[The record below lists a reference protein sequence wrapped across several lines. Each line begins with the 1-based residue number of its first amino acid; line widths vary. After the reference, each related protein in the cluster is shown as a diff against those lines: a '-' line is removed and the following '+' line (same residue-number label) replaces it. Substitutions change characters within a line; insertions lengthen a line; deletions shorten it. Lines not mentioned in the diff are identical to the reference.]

1 MIYRDF
7 KGQKLSQLG
16 FGCMRFASDPET
28 GEIDQ
33 AKVNAMFDLAI
44 SEGVNYFDTAYPYL
58 GGKSEL
64 AMAEALSRY
73 PRESYYL
80 ADKFPG
86 HSLTGPIDNIA
97 LFNVSLR
104 KCRTDYFDFYLLHN
118 VTEWSVQFYES
129 EEYHII
135 PDLLQMKKE
144 GKIRYFG
151 FSCHAGPDLLDAFL
165 TRHEGI
171 FDFVQIQLNY
181 LDWTMQDAKAKC
193 DIIRKHGLGIWVME
207 PVRGGKLAVLPE
219 SESAKLR
226 GLRDGG
232 GCCDSGAAAAGAA
245 SSAGGACCD
254 SGAAAAAGDAGLAE
268 PSDASYAFRFL
279 QDMPGVTVILS
290 GMNEVFQVED
300 NLRTFR
306 EENPLS
312 DSERSVL
319 LEIAENLKKGV
330 PCTACRYCCDGC
342 PMELDIPYLLQCYN
356 DYKFATT
363 MTPSMRIDALEE
375 DKRPSACIGCGQCMH
390 ACPQGIDVPAAL
402 AELAEM
408 YEKGP
413 HWGDVVVQ
421 RAKSI
426 EDDLK

>member
-44 SEGVNYFDTAYPYL
+44 KEGVNYFDTAYPYL
-58 GGKSEL
+58 GGKSEI
-64 AMAEALSRY
+64 AMAEGLSRY
-73 PRESYYL
+73 PRENYYL

-151 FSCHAGPDLLDAFL
+151 FSCHAGPELLDSFL
-165 TRHEGI
+165 TRHEGV

-181 LDWTMQDAKAKC
+181 LDWTMQDAKEKC

-219 SESAKLR
+219 SEKAKLR
-226 GLRDGG
+226 ALRERGSFTG
-232 GCCDSGAAAAGAA
+232 P
-245 SSAGGACCD
+245 
-254 SGAAAAAGDAGLAE
+254 E

-312 DSERSVL
+312 DEERSVL
-319 LEIAENLKKGV
+319 LDIAENLKKGV

-363 MTPSMRIDALEE
+363 MTPSMRIDALSE
-375 DKRPSACIGCGQCMH
+375 DKRPAACIGCGQCMH
-390 ACPQGIDVPAAL
+390 ACPQGIDVPSAL

>member
-44 SEGVNYFDTAYPYL
+44 KEGVNYFDTAYPYL
-58 GGKSEL
+58 GGKSEI
-64 AMAEALSRY
+64 AMAEGLSRY
-73 PRESYYL
+73 PRENYYL

-151 FSCHAGPDLLDAFL
+151 FSCHAGPELLDSFL
-165 TRHEGI
+165 TRHEGV

-181 LDWTMQDAKAKC
+181 LDWTMQDAKEKC

-219 SESAKLR
+219 SEKAKLR
-226 GLRDGG
+226 ALRERGSFTG
-232 GCCDSGAAAAGAA
+232 P
-245 SSAGGACCD
+245 
-254 SGAAAAAGDAGLAE
+254 E
-268 PSDASYAFRFL
+268 PSDASFAFRFL

-312 DSERSVL
+312 DEERSVL
-319 LEIAENLKKGV
+319 LDIAENLKKGV

-363 MTPSMRIDALEE
+363 MTPSMRIDALSE
-375 DKRPSACIGCGQCMH
+375 DKRPAACIGCGQCMH
-390 ACPQGIDVPAAL
+390 ACPQGIDVPSAL

-413 HWGDVVVQ
+413 HWGDVVAQ

>member
-44 SEGVNYFDTAYPYL
+44 KEGVNYFDTAYPYL
-58 GGKSEL
+58 GGKSEI
-64 AMAEALSRY
+64 AMAEGLSRY
-73 PRESYYL
+73 PRENYYL

-118 VTEWSVQFYES
+118 VTEWSEQFYES

-151 FSCHAGPDLLDAFL
+151 FSCHAGPELLDSFL
-165 TRHEGI
+165 TRHEGV

-181 LDWTMQDAKAKC
+181 LDWTMQDAKEKC

-219 SESAKLR
+219 SEKAKLR
-226 GLRDGG
+226 ALRERGSFTG
-232 GCCDSGAAAAGAA
+232 P
-245 SSAGGACCD
+245 
-254 SGAAAAAGDAGLAE
+254 E
-268 PSDASYAFRFL
+268 PSDASFAFRFL

-312 DSERSVL
+312 DEERSVL
-319 LEIAENLKKGV
+319 LDIAENLKKGV

-363 MTPSMRIDALEE
+363 MTPSMRIDALSE
-375 DKRPSACIGCGQCMH
+375 DKRPAACIGCGQCMH
-390 ACPQGIDVPAAL
+390 ACPQGIDVPSAL

>member
-44 SEGVNYFDTAYPYL
+44 KEGVNYFDTAYPYL
-58 GGKSEL
+58 GGKSEI
-64 AMAEALSRY
+64 AMAEGLSRY
-73 PRESYYL
+73 PRENYYL

-135 PDLLQMKKE
+135 PDLLQVKKE

-151 FSCHAGPDLLDAFL
+151 FSCHAGPELLDSFL
-165 TRHEGI
+165 TRHEGV

-181 LDWTMQDAKAKC
+181 LDWTMQDAKEKC

-219 SESAKLR
+219 SEKAKLR
-226 GLRDGG
+226 ALRERGSFTG
-232 GCCDSGAAAAGAA
+232 P
-245 SSAGGACCD
+245 
-254 SGAAAAAGDAGLAE
+254 E

-312 DSERSVL
+312 DEERSVL
-319 LEIAENLKKGV
+319 LDIAENLKKGV

-363 MTPSMRIDALEE
+363 MTPSMRIDALSE
-375 DKRPSACIGCGQCMH
+375 DKRPAACIGCGQCMH

>member
-33 AKVNAMFDLAI
+33 AKVNAMFELAI
-44 SEGVNYFDTAYPYL
+44 KEGVNYFDTAYPYL
-58 GGKSEL
+58 GGKSEI
-64 AMAEALSRY
+64 AMAEGLSRY

-97 LFNVSLR
+97 LFKVSLR

-118 VTEWSVQFYES
+118 ITEWSVKFYES

-151 FSCHAGPDLLDAFL
+151 FSCHAGPELLDAFL
-165 TRHEGI
+165 TRHEGV

-181 LDWTMQDAKAKC
+181 LDWTMQDAKEKC

-219 SESAKLR
+219 SEKAKLR
-226 GLRDGG
+226 ALRERGSFTG
-232 GCCDSGAAAAGAA
+232 P
-245 SSAGGACCD
+245 
-254 SGAAAAAGDAGLAE
+254 E

-312 DSERSVL
+312 DEERSVL
-319 LEIAENLKKGV
+319 LDIAENLKKGV

-363 MTPSMRIDALEE
+363 MTPSMRIDALSE
-375 DKRPSACIGCGQCMH
+375 DKRPAACIDCGQCMH
-390 ACPQGIDVPAAL
+390 ACPQGIDVPSAL

>member
-33 AKVNAMFDLAI
+33 TKVNAMFDLAI

-219 SESAKLR
+219 LESAKLR

-245 SSAGGACCD
+245 ASAGGACCD
-254 SGAAAAAGDAGLAE
+254 SGAAGDAGLAE

>member
-1 MIYRDF
+1 MIYRSF
-7 KGQKLSQLG
+7 KDLKLSQLG
-16 FGCMRFASDPET
+16 FGCMRFASDPAT

-44 SEGVNYFDTAYPYL
+44 REGVNYFDTAYPYL

-64 AMAEALSRY
+64 AMAEGLSRY
-73 PRESYYL
+73 PRESYYI

-86 HSLTGPIDNIA
+86 HSLTAPIDNIA
-97 LFNVSLR
+97 LFKVSLR

-118 VTEWSVQFYES
+118 ITEWSVKYYES
-129 EEYHII
+129 EEYHIL
-135 PDLLQMKKE
+135 PDMLQLKKE
-144 GKIRYFG
+144 GKIRNLG
-151 FSCHAGPDLLDAFL
+151 FSFHGGPELLEAFL
-165 TRHEGI
+165 SRHEGE

-181 LDWTMQDAKAKC
+181 LDWTLQDAKSKYE
-193 DIIRKHGLGIWVME
+193 IIVRHGLGVWVME
-207 PVRGGKLAVLPE
+207 PCRGGKLAVLPE

-226 GLRDGG
+226 ALH
-232 GCCDSGAAAAGAA
+232 SAADAGSAATDAAGAVA
-245 SSAGGACCD
+245 DGGH
-254 SGAAAAAGDAGLAE
+254 SGNH

-279 QDMPGVTVILS
+279 QNLPGVKVILS
-290 GMNEVFQVED
+290 GMNETFQVED

-306 EENPLS
+306 EEWPLTS
-312 DSERSVL
+312 QERSVL

-342 PMELDIPYLLQCYN
+342 PVGLDIPYLLQCYN
-356 DYKFATT
+356 DYKFAQSLP
-363 MTPSMRIDALEE
+363 PSMRIDALEE
-375 DKRPSACIGCGQCMH
+375 EKRPAACIGCGQCTH

-413 HWGDVVVQ
+413 HWSEQVKLRQ
-421 RAKSI
+421 KFIQA
-426 EDDLK
+426 DLGEK

>member
-44 SEGVNYFDTAYPYL
+44 KEGVNYFDTAYPYL
-58 GGKSEL
+58 GGKSEI
-64 AMAEALSRY
+64 AMAEGLSRY
-73 PRESYYL
+73 PRENYYL

-151 FSCHAGPDLLDAFL
+151 FSCHAGPELLDSFL
-165 TRHEGI
+165 TRHEGV

-181 LDWTMQDAKAKC
+181 LDWTMQDAKEKC

-219 SESAKLR
+219 SEKAKLR
-226 GLRDGG
+226 ALRERGSFTG
-232 GCCDSGAAAAGAA
+232 P
-245 SSAGGACCD
+245 
-254 SGAAAAAGDAGLAE
+254 E
-268 PSDASYAFRFL
+268 PSDASFAFRFL

-312 DSERSVL
+312 DEERSVL
-319 LEIAENLKKGV
+319 LDIAENLKKGV

-363 MTPSMRIDALEE
+363 MTPSMRIDALSE
-375 DKRPSACIGCGQCMH
+375 DKRPAACIGCGQCMH
-390 ACPQGIDVPAAL
+390 ACPQGIDVPSAL

>member
-1 MIYRDF
+1 MIYREF

-44 SEGVNYFDTAYPYL
+44 KEGVNYFDTAYPYL
-58 GGKSEL
+58 GGKSEI
-64 AMAEALSRY
+64 AMAEGLSRY

-118 VTEWSVQFYES
+118 ITEWSVKFYES

-151 FSCHAGPDLLDAFL
+151 FSCHAGPELLDAFL
-165 TRHEGI
+165 TRHEGV

-181 LDWTMQDAKAKC
+181 LDWTMQDAKEKC

-219 SESAKLR
+219 SEKAKLR
-226 GLRDGG
+226 ALRERGSFTG
-232 GCCDSGAAAAGAA
+232 P
-245 SSAGGACCD
+245 
-254 SGAAAAAGDAGLAE
+254 E

-312 DSERSVL
+312 DEERSVL
-319 LEIAENLKKGV
+319 LDIAENLKKGV

-363 MTPSMRIDALEE
+363 MTPSMRIDALSE
-375 DKRPSACIGCGQCMH
+375 DKRPAACIGCGQCMH
-390 ACPQGIDVPAAL
+390 ACPQGIDVPSAL

>member
-44 SEGVNYFDTAYPYL
+44 REGVNYFDTAYPYL
-58 GGKSEL
+58 GGKSEI
-64 AMAEALSRY
+64 AMAEGLSRY

-118 VTEWSVQFYES
+118 VTEWSVKFYES

-151 FSCHAGPDLLDAFL
+151 FSCHAGPELLDAFL
-165 TRHEGI
+165 TRHEGV

-181 LDWTMQDAKAKC
+181 LDWTMQDAKEKC

-219 SESAKLR
+219 SEKAKLR
-226 GLRDGG
+226 ALRERGSFTG
-232 GCCDSGAAAAGAA
+232 P
-245 SSAGGACCD
+245 
-254 SGAAAAAGDAGLAE
+254 E

-312 DSERSVL
+312 DEERSVL
-319 LEIAENLKKGV
+319 LDIAENLKKGV

-363 MTPSMRIDALEE
+363 MTPSMRIDALSE
-375 DKRPSACIGCGQCMH
+375 DKRPAACIGCGQCMH
-390 ACPQGIDVPAAL
+390 ACPQGIDVPSAL

>member
-44 SEGVNYFDTAYPYL
+44 KEGVNYFDTAYPYL
-58 GGKSEL
+58 GGKSEI
-64 AMAEALSRY
+64 AMAEGLSRY
-73 PRESYYL
+73 PRENYYL

-86 HSLTGPIDNIA
+86 HSLTGPIDNIT

-151 FSCHAGPDLLDAFL
+151 FSCHAGPELLDSFL
-165 TRHEGI
+165 TRHEGV

-181 LDWTMQDAKAKC
+181 LDWTMQDAKEKC

-219 SESAKLR
+219 SEKAKLR
-226 GLRDGG
+226 ALRERGSFTG
-232 GCCDSGAAAAGAA
+232 P
-245 SSAGGACCD
+245 
-254 SGAAAAAGDAGLAE
+254 E
-268 PSDASYAFRFL
+268 PSDASFAFRFL

-312 DSERSVL
+312 DEERSVL
-319 LEIAENLKKGV
+319 LDIAENLKKGV

-363 MTPSMRIDALEE
+363 MTPSMRIDALSE
-375 DKRPSACIGCGQCMH
+375 DKRPAACIGCGQCMH
-390 ACPQGIDVPAAL
+390 ACPQGIDVPSAL

-413 HWGDVVVQ
+413 HWGDVVAQ

>member
-1 MIYRDF
+1 MICREF

-44 SEGVNYFDTAYPYL
+44 KEGVNYFDTAYPYL
-58 GGKSEL
+58 GGKSEI
-64 AMAEALSRY
+64 AMAEGLSRY

-118 VTEWSVQFYES
+118 VTEWSEQFYES

-151 FSCHAGPDLLDAFL
+151 FSCHAGPELLDSFL
-165 TRHEGI
+165 TRHEGV

-181 LDWTMQDAKAKC
+181 LDWTMQDAKEKC

-219 SESAKLR
+219 SEKAKLR
-226 GLRDGG
+226 ALRERGSFTG
-232 GCCDSGAAAAGAA
+232 P
-245 SSAGGACCD
+245 
-254 SGAAAAAGDAGLAE
+254 E
-268 PSDASYAFRFL
+268 PSDASFAFRFL

-312 DSERSVL
+312 DEERSVL
-319 LEIAENLKKGV
+319 LDIAENLKKGV

-363 MTPSMRIDALEE
+363 MTPSMRIDALSE
-375 DKRPSACIGCGQCMH
+375 DKRPAACIGCGQCMH
-390 ACPQGIDVPAAL
+390 ACPQGIDVPSAL

-413 HWGDVVVQ
+413 HWGDVVAQ
-421 RAKSI
+421 TAKSI

>member
-1 MIYRDF
+1 MI
-7 KGQKLSQLG
+7 
-16 FGCMRFASDPET
+16 
-28 GEIDQ
+28 
-33 AKVNAMFDLAI
+33 
-44 SEGVNYFDTAYPYL
+44 
-58 GGKSEL
+58 
-64 AMAEALSRY
+64 
-73 PRESYYL
+73 
-80 ADKFPG
+80 
-86 HSLTGPIDNIA
+86 
-97 LFNVSLR
+97 
-104 KCRTDYFDFYLLHN
+104 YLLHN

-232 GCCDSGAAAAGAA
+232 GCCDSGAA
-245 SSAGGACCD
+245 AGGACCD

-413 HWGDVVVQ
+413 HWGDVVAQ

-426 EDDLK
+426 EDDLEVRICVSGAVKAPF

>member
-1 MIYRDF
+1 MIYRNF

-44 SEGVNYFDTAYPYL
+44 REGVNYFDTAYPYL
-58 GGKSEL
+58 GGKSEI
-64 AMAEALSRY
+64 AMAEALSGY

-151 FSCHAGPDLLDAFL
+151 FSCHAGPDMLDAFL
-165 TRHEGI
+165 TRHEGV

-181 LDWTMQDAKAKC
+181 LDWTMQDAKIKC

-226 GLRDGG
+226 ALRERGVGG
-232 GCCDSGAAAAGAA
+232 AGAA
-245 SSAGGACCD
+245 SGCGGSGGTSGLAADGSA
-254 SGAAAAAGDAGLAE
+254 AE

-279 QDMPGVTVILS
+279 QDLPGVTVILS

-312 DSERSVL
+312 DEERSVL
-319 LEIAENLKKGV
+319 LDIAENLKKGV

-363 MTPSMRIDALEE
+363 MTPSMRIDALPE

-390 ACPQGIDVPAAL
+390 ACPQGIDVPSAL

-413 HWGDVVVQ
+413 HWGDVVAQ

-426 EDDLK
+426 EEDLK

>member
-1 MIYRDF
+1 MIYRNF

-44 SEGVNYFDTAYPYL
+44 REGVNYFDTAYPYL
-58 GGKSEL
+58 GGKSEI
-64 AMAEALSRY
+64 AMAEALSGY

-151 FSCHAGPDLLDAFL
+151 FSCHAGPDMLDAFL
-165 TRHEGI
+165 TRHEGV

-181 LDWTMQDAKAKC
+181 LDWTMQDAKIKC

-226 GLRDGG
+226 ALWERGVG
-232 GCCDSGAAAAGAA
+232 SG
-245 SSAGGACCD
+245 SGGAYA
-254 SGAAAAAGDAGLAE
+254 SAADGGLAE

-279 QDMPGVTVILS
+279 QDLPGVTVILS

-312 DSERSVL
+312 DEERSVL
-319 LEIAENLKKGV
+319 LDIAENLKKGV

-363 MTPSMRIDALEE
+363 MTPSMRIDALPE

-390 ACPQGIDVPAAL
+390 ACPQGIDVPSAL

-413 HWGDVVVQ
+413 HWGDVVAQ

>member
-1 MIYRDF
+1 
-7 KGQKLSQLG
+7 
-16 FGCMRFASDPET
+16 MRFASDPKT

-44 SEGVNYFDTAYPYL
+44 REGVNYFDTAYPYL
-58 GGKSEL
+58 GGKSEI
-64 AMAEALSRY
+64 AMAEGLSRY

-118 VTEWSVQFYES
+118 ITEWSVKFYES

-151 FSCHAGPDLLDAFL
+151 FSCHAGPELLDAFL
-165 TRHEGI
+165 TRHEGV

-181 LDWTMQDAKAKC
+181 LDWTMQDAKEKC

-219 SESAKLR
+219 SEKAKLR
-226 GLRDGG
+226 ALRERGSFTG
-232 GCCDSGAAAAGAA
+232 P
-245 SSAGGACCD
+245 
-254 SGAAAAAGDAGLAE
+254 E

-312 DSERSVL
+312 DEERSVL
-319 LEIAENLKKGV
+319 LDIAENLKKGV

-363 MTPSMRIDALEE
+363 MTPSMRIDALSE
-375 DKRPSACIGCGQCMH
+375 DKRPAACIGCGQCMH
-390 ACPQGIDVPAAL
+390 ACPQGIDVPSAL

>member
-1 MIYRDF
+1 MIYRSF
-7 KGQKLSQLG
+7 KDLKLSQLG
-16 FGCMRFASDPET
+16 FGCMRFASDPST

-44 SEGVNYFDTAYPYL
+44 REGVNYFDTAYPYL

-64 AMAEALSRY
+64 AMAEGLSRY
-73 PRESYYL
+73 PRESYYI

-86 HSLTGPIDNIA
+86 HSLTAPIDNIA

-118 VTEWSVQFYES
+118 ITEWSVKYYES
-129 EEYHII
+129 EEYHIL
-135 PDLLQMKKE
+135 PDMLQLKKE
-144 GKIRYFG
+144 GKIRNLG
-151 FSCHAGPDLLDAFL
+151 FSFHGGPELLEAFL
-165 TRHEGI
+165 SRHEGE

-181 LDWTMQDAKAKC
+181 LDWTLQDAKSKYE
-193 DIIRKHGLGIWVME
+193 IIVRHGLGVWVME
-207 PVRGGKLAVLPE
+207 PCRGGKLAVLPE

-226 GLRDGG
+226 ALH
-232 GCCDSGAAAAGAA
+232 SAADAGSAAPDAAGAVA
-245 SSAGGACCD
+245 DGGH
-254 SGAAAAAGDAGLAE
+254 SGNH

-279 QDMPGVTVILS
+279 QNLPGVKVILS
-290 GMNEVFQVED
+290 GMNETFQVED

-306 EENPLS
+306 EEWPLTS
-312 DSERSVL
+312 QERSVL

-342 PMELDIPYLLQCYN
+342 PVGLDIPYLLQCYN
-356 DYKFATT
+356 DYKFAQSLP
-363 MTPSMRIDALEE
+363 PSMRIDALEE
-375 DKRPSACIGCGQCMH
+375 EKRPAACIGCGQCTH

-413 HWGDVVVQ
+413 HWSEQVKLRQ
-421 RAKSI
+421 KI
-426 EDDLK
+426 IQEDLGEK

>member
-44 SEGVNYFDTAYPYL
+44 KEGVNYFDTAYPYL
-58 GGKSEL
+58 GGKSEI
-64 AMAEALSRY
+64 AMAEGLSRY
-73 PRESYYL
+73 PRENYYL

-144 GKIRYFG
+144 GKIRYVG
-151 FSCHAGPDLLDAFL
+151 FSCHAGPELLDSFL
-165 TRHEGI
+165 TRHEGV

-181 LDWTMQDAKAKC
+181 LDWTMQDAKEKC

-219 SESAKLR
+219 SEKAKLR
-226 GLRDGG
+226 ALRERGSFTG
-232 GCCDSGAAAAGAA
+232 P
-245 SSAGGACCD
+245 
-254 SGAAAAAGDAGLAE
+254 E
-268 PSDASYAFRFL
+268 PSDASFAFRFL

-312 DSERSVL
+312 DEERSVL
-319 LEIAENLKKGV
+319 LDIAENLKKGV

-363 MTPSMRIDALEE
+363 MTPSMRIDALSE
-375 DKRPSACIGCGQCMH
+375 DKRPAACIGCGQCMH
-390 ACPQGIDVPAAL
+390 ACPQGIDVPSAL

-413 HWGDVVVQ
+413 HWGDVVAQ

>member
-44 SEGVNYFDTAYPYL
+44 KEGVNYFDTAYPYL
-58 GGKSEL
+58 GGKSEI
-64 AMAEALSRY
+64 AMAEGLSRY
-73 PRESYYL
+73 PRENYYL

-135 PDLLQMKKE
+135 PDLLQVKKE

-151 FSCHAGPDLLDAFL
+151 FSCHAGPELLDSFL
-165 TRHEGI
+165 TRHEGV

-181 LDWTMQDAKAKC
+181 LDWTMQDAKEKC

-219 SESAKLR
+219 SEKAKLR
-226 GLRDGG
+226 ALRERGSFTG
-232 GCCDSGAAAAGAA
+232 P
-245 SSAGGACCD
+245 
-254 SGAAAAAGDAGLAE
+254 E
-268 PSDASYAFRFL
+268 PSDASFAFRFL

-312 DSERSVL
+312 DEERSVL
-319 LEIAENLKKGV
+319 LDIAENLKKGV

-363 MTPSMRIDALEE
+363 MTPSMRIDALSE
-375 DKRPSACIGCGQCMH
+375 DKRPAACIGCGQCMH
-390 ACPQGIDVPAAL
+390 ACPQGIDVPSAL

-413 HWGDVVVQ
+413 HWGDVVAQ

>member
-1 MIYRDF
+1 MIYRSF

-44 SEGVNYFDTAYPYL
+44 REGVNYFDTAYPYL
-58 GGKSEL
+58 GGKSEI
-64 AMAEALSRY
+64 AMAEALSGY

-165 TRHEGI
+165 TRHEGA

-181 LDWTMQDAKAKC
+181 LDWTMQDAKIKC

-226 GLRDGG
+226 ALRERGVGG
-232 GCCDSGAAAAGAA
+232 AGAA
-245 SSAGGACCD
+245 SGCGGSGGTSGLAADGGA
-254 SGAAAAAGDAGLAE
+254 AE

-279 QDMPGVTVILS
+279 QDLPGVTVILS

-312 DSERSVL
+312 DEERSVL
-319 LEIAENLKKGV
+319 LDIAENLKKGV

-363 MTPSMRIDALEE
+363 MTPSMRIDALPE

-390 ACPQGIDVPAAL
+390 ACPQGIDVPSAL

-413 HWGDVVVQ
+413 HWGDVVAQ

-426 EDDLK
+426 EEDLK

>member
-44 SEGVNYFDTAYPYL
+44 KEGVNYFDTAYPYL
-58 GGKSEL
+58 GGKSEI
-64 AMAEALSRY
+64 AMAEGLSRY

-151 FSCHAGPDLLDAFL
+151 FSCHAGPELLDSFL
-165 TRHEGI
+165 TRHEGV

-181 LDWTMQDAKAKC
+181 LDWTMQDAKEKC

-219 SESAKLR
+219 SEKAKLR
-226 GLRDGG
+226 ALRERGSFTG
-232 GCCDSGAAAAGAA
+232 P
-245 SSAGGACCD
+245 
-254 SGAAAAAGDAGLAE
+254 E
-268 PSDASYAFRFL
+268 PSDASFAFRFL

-312 DSERSVL
+312 DEERSVL
-319 LEIAENLKKGV
+319 LDIAENLKKGV

-363 MTPSMRIDALEE
+363 MTPSMRIDALSE
-375 DKRPSACIGCGQCMH
+375 DKRPAACIGCGQCMH
-390 ACPQGIDVPAAL
+390 ACPQGIDVPSAL

-413 HWGDVVVQ
+413 HWGDVVAQ

>member
-1 MIYRDF
+1 MIYRNF

-44 SEGVNYFDTAYPYL
+44 REGVNYFDTAYPYL
-58 GGKSEL
+58 GGKSEI
-64 AMAEALSRY
+64 AMAEALSGY

-151 FSCHAGPDLLDAFL
+151 FSCHAGPDMLDAFL
-165 TRHEGI
+165 TRHEGV

-181 LDWTMQDAKAKC
+181 LDWTMQDAKIKC

-226 GLRDGG
+226 ALRERGVGG
-232 GCCDSGAAAAGAA
+232 AGAA
-245 SSAGGACCD
+245 SGCGGSGGTSGLAADGGA
-254 SGAAAAAGDAGLAE
+254 AE

-279 QDMPGVTVILS
+279 QDLPGVTVILS

-312 DSERSVL
+312 DEERSVL
-319 LEIAENLKKGV
+319 LDIAENLKKGV

-363 MTPSMRIDALEE
+363 MTPSMRIDALPE

-390 ACPQGIDVPAAL
+390 ACPQGIDVPSAL

-413 HWGDVVVQ
+413 HWGDVVAQ

-426 EDDLK
+426 EEDLK

>member
-1 MIYRDF
+1 
-7 KGQKLSQLG
+7 
-16 FGCMRFASDPET
+16 MRFASDPET

-33 AKVNAMFDLAI
+33 AKVNAMFELAI
-44 SEGVNYFDTAYPYL
+44 KEGVNYFDTAYPYL
-58 GGKSEL
+58 GGKSEI
-64 AMAEALSRY
+64 AMAEGLSRY

-97 LFNVSLR
+97 LFKVSLR

-118 VTEWSVQFYES
+118 VTEWSVKFYES

-151 FSCHAGPDLLDAFL
+151 FSCHAGPELLDAFL
-165 TRHEGI
+165 TRHEGV

-181 LDWTMQDAKAKC
+181 LDWTMQDAKEKC
-193 DIIRKHGLGIWVME
+193 DIIRKYGLGIWVME

-219 SESAKLR
+219 SEKAKLR
-226 GLRDGG
+226 ALRERGVGG
-232 GCCDSGAAAAGAA
+232 GSCGDSA
-245 SSAGGACCD
+245 SATD
-254 SGAAAAAGDAGLAE
+254 DGLAE

-279 QDMPGVTVILS
+279 QDLPGVTVILS

-312 DSERSVL
+312 DEERSVL
-319 LEIAENLKKGV
+319 LDIAENLKKGV

-363 MTPSMRIDALEE
+363 MTPSMRIDALSD
-375 DKRPSACIGCGQCMH
+375 DKRPAACIGCGQCMH
-390 ACPQGIDVPAAL
+390 ACPQGIDVPSAL

-413 HWGDVVVQ
+413 HWGDGVVQ

>member
-44 SEGVNYFDTAYPYL
+44 KEGVNYFDTAYPYL
-58 GGKSEL
+58 GGKSEI
-64 AMAEALSRY
+64 AMAEGLSRY
-73 PRESYYL
+73 PRENYYL

-135 PDLLQMKKE
+135 PDLLQVKKE

-151 FSCHAGPDLLDAFL
+151 FSCHAGPELLDSFL
-165 TRHEGI
+165 TRHEGV

-181 LDWTMQDAKAKC
+181 LDWTMQDAKEKC

-219 SESAKLR
+219 SEKAKLR
-226 GLRDGG
+226 ALRERGSFTG
-232 GCCDSGAAAAGAA
+232 P
-245 SSAGGACCD
+245 
-254 SGAAAAAGDAGLAE
+254 E
-268 PSDASYAFRFL
+268 PSDASFAFRFL

-312 DSERSVL
+312 DEERSVL
-319 LEIAENLKKGV
+319 LDIAENLKKGV

-363 MTPSMRIDALEE
+363 MTPSMRIDALSE
-375 DKRPSACIGCGQCMH
+375 DKRPATCINCGQCMH
-390 ACPQGIDVPAAL
+390 ACTQGIDVPSAL

-413 HWGDVVVQ
+413 HWGDVVAQ

>member
-1 MIYRDF
+1 MIYREF

-44 SEGVNYFDTAYPYL
+44 REGVNYFDTAYPYL
-58 GGKSEL
+58 GGKSEI
-64 AMAEALSRY
+64 AMAEGLSRY

-135 PDLLQMKKE
+135 PDLLQVKKE

-151 FSCHAGPDLLDAFL
+151 FSCHAGPELLDSFL
-165 TRHEGI
+165 TRHEGV

-181 LDWTMQDAKAKC
+181 LDWTMQDAKEKC

-219 SESAKLR
+219 SEKAKLR
-226 GLRDGG
+226 ALRERGSFTG
-232 GCCDSGAAAAGAA
+232 P
-245 SSAGGACCD
+245 
-254 SGAAAAAGDAGLAE
+254 E

-312 DSERSVL
+312 DEERSVL
-319 LEIAENLKKGV
+319 LDIAENLKKGV

-363 MTPSMRIDALEE
+363 MTPSMRIDALSE
-375 DKRPSACIGCGQCMH
+375 DKRPAACIGCGQCMH
-390 ACPQGIDVPAAL
+390 ACPQGIDVPSAL

>member
-1 MIYRDF
+1 MIYRNF

-44 SEGVNYFDTAYPYL
+44 REGVNYFDTAYPYL
-58 GGKSEL
+58 GGKSEI
-64 AMAEALSRY
+64 AMAEALSGY

-151 FSCHAGPDLLDAFL
+151 FSCHAGPDMLDAFL
-165 TRHEGI
+165 TRHEGV

-181 LDWTMQDAKAKC
+181 LDWTMQDAKIKC

-226 GLRDGG
+226 ALRERGVGSGSGGTSGLAADG
-232 GCCDSGAAAAGAA
+232 
-245 SSAGGACCD
+245 SA
-254 SGAAAAAGDAGLAE
+254 AE

-279 QDMPGVTVILS
+279 QDLPGVTVILS

-312 DSERSVL
+312 DEERSVL
-319 LEIAENLKKGV
+319 LDIAENLKKGV

-363 MTPSMRIDALEE
+363 MTPSMRIDALPE

-390 ACPQGIDVPAAL
+390 ACPQGIDVPSAL

-413 HWGDVVVQ
+413 HWGDVVAQ

>member
-33 AKVNAMFDLAI
+33 VKVNAMFDLAI

-193 DIIRKHGLGIWVME
+193 DIIRKHDLGIWVME

>member
-44 SEGVNYFDTAYPYL
+44 KEGVNYFDTAYPYL
-58 GGKSEL
+58 GGKSEI
-64 AMAEALSRY
+64 AMAEGLSRY
-73 PRESYYL
+73 PRENYYL

-151 FSCHAGPDLLDAFL
+151 FSCHAGPELLDSFL
-165 TRHEGI
+165 TRHEGV

-181 LDWTMQDAKAKC
+181 LDWTMQDAKEKC

-219 SESAKLR
+219 SEKAKLR
-226 GLRDGG
+226 ALRERGVGD
-232 GCCDSGAAAAGAA
+232 AGAA
-245 SSAGGACCD
+245 SGCGGSGGA
-254 SGAAAAAGDAGLAE
+254 SGLAADGGAAE

-279 QDMPGVTVILS
+279 QDLPGVTVILS

-312 DSERSVL
+312 DEERSVL
-319 LEIAENLKKGV
+319 LDIAENLKKGV

-363 MTPSMRIDALEE
+363 MTPSMRIDALSE
-375 DKRPSACIGCGQCMH
+375 DKRPAACIGCGQ
-390 ACPQGIDVPAAL
+390 
-402 AELAEM
+402 
-408 YEKGP
+408 
-413 HWGDVVVQ
+413 
-421 RAKSI
+421 
-426 EDDLK
+426 